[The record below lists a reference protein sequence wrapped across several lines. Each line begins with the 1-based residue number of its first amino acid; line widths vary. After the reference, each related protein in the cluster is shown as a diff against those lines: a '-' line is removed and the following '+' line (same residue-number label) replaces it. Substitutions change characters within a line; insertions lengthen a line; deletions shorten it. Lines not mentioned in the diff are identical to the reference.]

1 MELMILGHVLGDFY
15 LQSNELAKRKVD
27 KLQYL
32 ILHGFLYT
40 LPIGLAMCVF
50 DNAIKTIMIMLI
62 SIMIVHIVIDWI
74 KIKLEK
80 KYIEN
85 QCVIFVID
93 QMIHIVI
100 LYLFMHVG
108 EINSAIS
115 LDLIEIIEVID
126 IGILISVFICW
137 KPASIFTALFMQEML
152 PKEDDLVQKEK
163 VKIGAL
169 IGKLER
175 EIILLLGIAG
185 QFGAVGLVL
194 TAKSLARY
202 KQLEEQS
209 FAEKYLVGTLV
220 STLIAVLC
228 VIAINVK

>member
-1 MELMILGHVLGDFY
+1 MILGHILGDFY
-15 LQSNELAKRKVD
+15 LQSNELAKRKVEE
-27 KLQYL
+27 LRYL
-32 ILHGFLYT
+32 ILHGFFYT
-40 LPIGLAMCVF
+40 LSIGLAMCAF
-50 DNAIKTIMIMLI
+50 NNAIKTIIIMLI

-93 QMIHIVI
+93 QIIHVVV
-100 LYLFMHVG
+100 LYLFVYIG
-108 EINSAIS
+108 GVNTEIS
-115 LDLIEIIEVID
+115 LDMIGIIEVID
-126 IGILISVFICW
+126 IGILISIFICW

-152 PKEDDLVQKEK
+152 PDEDELVQKEK

-175 EIILLLGIAG
+175 EIILLLGIVS

-228 VIAINVK
+228 VIAINVR